1 MIEGNCSSLGHAGD
15 VEASVC
21 ERPVGKEELLSFH
34 DKYPSSGSSSK
45 GLASASRII
54 TADIS
59 DKLASDIQ
67 KSARKVFRAL
77 GCSGVARLDFLVNQ
91 STSEFYFNEIN
102 TIPGSFSFYCGK
114 NRE

>member
-34 DKYPSSGSSSK
+34 DKYLSSGSGSK

-54 TADIS
+54 PADIS

-77 GCSGVARLDFLVNQ
+77 R
-91 STSEFYFNEIN
+91 SEERRV
-102 TIPGSFSFYCGK
+102 GK
-114 NRE
+114 ECRYGRALSEKERSREEG